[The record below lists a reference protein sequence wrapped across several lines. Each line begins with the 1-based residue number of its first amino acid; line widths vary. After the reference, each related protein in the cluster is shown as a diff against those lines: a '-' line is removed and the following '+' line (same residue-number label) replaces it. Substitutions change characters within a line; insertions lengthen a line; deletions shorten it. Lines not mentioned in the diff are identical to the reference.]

1 MSANGNETPPDPLAE
16 PSDVRQLIATNLDD
30 PTVNGF
36 LDDAAFANWR
46 ANDIEAMG
54 DPTRKRL
61 EAALAAY
68 DIRATRDR
76 SIASGDRQSAS
87 LEYDGSALD
96 ELRRKVRDLD
106 PSGDLVGDVNTTRR
120 TAGEVA
126 SGRPHSRDG
135 IGDRG
140 PPRGYRER

>member
-1 MSANGNETPPDPLAE
+1 MSANDTETPPEPLAAA
-16 PSDVRQLIATNLDD
+16 SDVRQLIATNLDG

-36 LDDAAFANWR
+36 LDDAAFENWR

-76 SIASGDRQSAS
+76 SIASGSRQSAS
-87 LEYDGSALD
+87 LDYDGSALD

-106 PSGDLVGDVNTTRR
+106 PSGDLLGDVHTTRR
-120 TAGEVA
+120 SAGEVA
-126 SGRPHSRDG
+126 SGRPHARDG

-140 PPRGYRER
+140 PRREER